1 MGKLHVPNIEQLLEQ
16 KPKVL
21 FNRSFF
27 LICLQKSKV
36 ARYKYMAN
44 GLIKKPQLASSLA
57 FLTKAIS
64 LILNLVF

>member
-27 LICLQKSKV
+27 LICLQKSQV
-36 ARYKYMAN
+36 ARYK
-44 GLIKKPQLASSLA
+44 
-57 FLTKAIS
+57 
-64 LILNLVF
+64 